1 MKKSHF
7 NQFLKFFPEIELPIV
22 LDDEIH
28 HTFSTENETL
38 PLAAVSEILLQ
49 QTNENEAVVAI
60 EDEFTEFVPCFKMP
74 DTGDIHALVYWRA
87 ELLNYNY
94 FLITFDK
101 IGNKIDKKII
111 GGMTVK
117 GNEVRQ
123 RVASIDEDGFIYM
136 AEGNAVYSNSDF
148 DAGDSKSYK
157 MELRTDGFIQVF
169 N

>member
-49 QTNENEAVVAI
+49 PTNENEATVAI
-60 EDEFTEFVPCFKMP
+60 EDEFTEFVPCFKLP

-101 IGNKIDKKII
+101 IGNKIDEKII

-136 AEGNAVYSNSDF
+136 AEGNAVYSHTDF

-157 MELRTDGFIQVF
+157 MELRTDGYIQVF